1 LVVNSYDIPNSH
13 LWKRELDI
21 EKEGKEKKL
30 MLLSYG
36 HGEECYERHG
46 QTGEQTPQ

>member
-1 LVVNSYDIPNSH
+1 MGMVICEW
-13 LWKRELDI
+13 LWK
-21 EKEGKEKKL
+21 KKL

-46 QTGEQTPQ
+46 QIEERTPQ